1 MGLTVRGSKMFPSYE
16 STQSIVQY
24 AFTGL
29 RASARPVEI
38 SGLNTDE
45 FASAAS

>member
-1 MGLTVRGSKMFPSYE
+1 MFPYRK

-24 AFTGL
+24 AFTVL
-29 RASARPVEI
+29 QANARPVEI

-45 FASAAS
+45 SPSADSDRRQ